1 MGRGAASSDKSNFGV
16 IKRGTRFGC
25 IASSGKILWES
36 ADRDCPVQYQRMVG
50 MLAEVK
56 IQLIMV
62 GPEGPLPEGSIVL
75 VEPDE
80 LLADDD
86 TQRINQDIST
96 KHELEEIRDIIV
108 TLQEKLY
115 DLQACPYFWF
125 SPRLRDRADSLRKRL
140 GEAKKLYARQKEQ
153 KP

>member
-16 IKRGTRFGC
+16 ITRGTRFAW
-25 IASSGKILWES
+25 ASSSGRLIWES
-36 ADRDCPVQYQRMVG
+36 ADRDCPVQYQGMVG

-56 IQLIMV
+56 IQRVMV

-86 TQRINQDIST
+86 TQRIDQDIST
-96 KHELEEIRDIIV
+96 KRELEEIQDIIV

-115 DLQACPYFWF
+115 DLQAGPYFWF
-125 SPRLRDRADSLRKRL
+125 SRRLRDHADSLRRRL
-140 GEAKKLYARQKEQ
+140 GEAKKLYARQKEK